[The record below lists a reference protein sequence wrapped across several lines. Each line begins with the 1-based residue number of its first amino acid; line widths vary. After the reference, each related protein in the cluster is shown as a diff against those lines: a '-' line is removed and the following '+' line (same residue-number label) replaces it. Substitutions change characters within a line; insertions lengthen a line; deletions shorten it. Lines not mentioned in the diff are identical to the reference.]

1 MNIFFVEIGILNTA
15 IVIAVVSTLLA
26 IAVLRPFALSVNL
39 TDSPNKRK
47 KHKGLIPLIGGL
59 GMFLGFLISV
69 IITPIDL
76 IQIKFFLLSSFI
88 IVIVGALDDHHDMA
102 VRYRF
107 FFQIMAA
114 LIISL
119 LAGINIE
126 TLGNIFSPREELILN
141 SGSLIVTIVAIIVA
155 INALNMSDGIHGLAG
170 CTSLCTFL
178 SLAYFSHISDNQEG
192 LIIASL
198 MCAVIL
204 PFLFY
209 NLNIGNLSEKR
220 IFMGDAGSMF
230 LGLGIVWLLI
240 DLSQGE
246 SRSFSPVIALWLFA
260 FPLMD
265 AISTVLRR
273 IILGQSPLRPDLS
286 HLHHILIHI
295 GVSSKRALIVIILFS
310 LSMILIGVIGELN
323 KILEW
328 KMFVGFIVVFV
339 IYSTLKYILISKAK
353 YN

>member
-1 MNIFFVEIGILNTA
+1 MNISFVEIGILNTA
-15 IVIAVVSTLLA
+15 IIFAVVITFIA
-26 IAVLRPFALSVNL
+26 ISVLRPFALSINL

-59 GMFLGFLISV
+59 GMFFGFLISV

-76 IQIKFFLLSSFI
+76 IHIKFFLLSSFI

-119 LAGINIE
+119 LAGVNIE
-126 TLGNIFSPREELILN
+126 SLGNIFSPREEFILN
-141 SGSLIVTIVAIIVA
+141 SGSLIVTVVAIIVA

-178 SLAYFSHISDNQEG
+178 SLAYFSHISSNQDG

-209 NLNIGNLSEKR
+209 NLNIGNLLEKR

-246 SRSFSPVIALWLFA
+246 IRSFSPVIALWLFA

-286 HLHHILIHI
+286 HLHHILIHL

-339 IYSTLKYILISKAK
+339 IYSTLKYILISNAK
-353 YN
+353 YK